1 MLLYDQIFSRYQKRH
16 AEENWKISYHIADK
30 TIGAVLPNDKRLIFF
45 IQTKDNFL
53 VVLCRTD
60 VIHLSVSSNILEIG
74 PNHLVLAMLPMAL
87 PPFFCIS
94 G

>member
-45 IQTKDNFL
+45 IQTKDDFWLSYAELMSFICQL
-53 VVLCRTD
+53 VA
-60 VIHLSVSSNILEIG
+60 IY
-74 PNHLVLAMLPMAL
+74 
-87 PPFFCIS
+87 
-94 G
+94 